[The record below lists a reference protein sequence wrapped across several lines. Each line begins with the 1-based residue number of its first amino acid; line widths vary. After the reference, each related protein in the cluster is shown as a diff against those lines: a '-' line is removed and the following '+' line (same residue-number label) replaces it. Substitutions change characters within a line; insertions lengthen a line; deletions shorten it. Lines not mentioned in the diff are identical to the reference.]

1 VKRLLVTGSR
11 HWTDRT
17 VIVGALMTVR
27 DAWCIH
33 GVTLVHGDA
42 RGADRIAADIASGWT
57 EWAWHVEP
65 HPADWYAPCRDTCK
79 PNHRRAKAGLGGP
92 KVCPAAGMYR
102 NADMVAL
109 GADLC
114 LAFILD
120 QSPGATGCARLARKA
135 GITVRP
141 FQAVSS

>member
-11 HWTDRT
+11 HWTDHET
-17 VIVGALMTVR
+17 VVTELARARAELGDDTV
-27 DAWCIH
+27 
-33 GVTLVHGDA
+33 LVHGEA
-42 RGADRIAADIASGWT
+42 RGADRTAAWIWRGTWRLPVEAHPVNWT
-57 EWAWHVEP
+57 
-65 HPADWYAPCRDTCK
+65 APCRGACK
-79 PNHRRAKAGLGGP
+79 PHHRRAKPGLGGL
-92 KVCPAAGMYR
+92 KVCPAAGMHR

-114 LAFILD
+114 FAFILD

-141 FQAVSS
+141 FTAVSS

>member
-1 VKRLLVTGSR
+1 VKRLLVTELARARAELG
-11 HWTDRT
+11 DDT
-17 VIVGALMTVR
+17 V
-27 DAWCIH
+27 
-33 GVTLVHGDA
+33 LVHGEA
-42 RGADRIAADIASGWT
+42 RGADRTAAWIWRGTWRLPVEAHPVNWT
-57 EWAWHVEP
+57 
-65 HPADWYAPCRDTCK
+65 APCRAECK
-79 PNHRRAKAGLGGP
+79 PSHRRAKFLGAP

-120 QSPGATGCARLARKA
+120 QSAGATKCAGLARAA

-141 FQAVSS
+141 FTAVSS

>member
-1 VKRLLVTGSR
+1 MKRLLVTGSR
-11 HWTDRT
+11 KWTDRR
-17 VIVGALMTVR
+17 VILDALTMVR
-27 DAWCIH
+27 DAWFCD

-42 RGADRIAADIASGWT
+42 RGADRIAADIAAQWGGS
-57 EWAWHVEP
+57 AWQLEA
-65 HPADWYAPCRDTCK
+65 HPADWSAPCRTECK
-79 PNHRRAKAGLGGP
+79 PHHRRAKFLGAP
-92 KVCPAAGMYR
+92 KVCPAAGLYR

-120 QSPGATGCARLARKA
+120 ESPGATKCARLARAA

-141 FQAVSS
+141 FRAVSP